1 MSTNKVGFALAASAL
16 LVVNRLCVNA
26 THLPSFVCLTQ
37 LASTAVFVL
46 VLSAAS
52 VVRTH
57 HISASTAISYM
68 PWVFAFVAT
77 MYSSMMALQTTNVD
91 TVIGFRCLS
100 PLFIS
105 ILEWAFMDRELPSM
119 RSWVAIIV
127 MLSSAL
133 LNAYFVNAVSG
144 LNSMHSYIWVSA
156 NVLCDVVS
164 SLIGRDLVEN
174 NVKLQVWDHV
184 LYTNLLSLP
193 PMLAAGLAG
202 REHVV
207 AQSMHYDLT
216 AVGLVALSCFLAVG
230 VSYFSWR
237 AREEL
242 SASAFSMLSAG
253 TKIGA
258 TAASRVIWHQETSIA
273 GSVSV
278 VVCIIA
284 SLFFVSPPHRS
295 PEKGTATDES
305 APITR
310 RSFLILT
317 RRDLSVAMVVSII
330 SLGLATLTGKSQLMP
345 DPNAQRLMA
354 PAAGLDG
361 AHGHDAWATALIDE
375 FRARKH
381 AAIQTGAASRFPLAS
396 DTLEAAELIA
406 MADTMLSGKLTMGSR
421 VDRFERQLEEYL
433 HVPCAVMVNSGS
445 SANLIAV
452 AGAIELSGM
461 GKLGRGVDGLRRGDE
476 VLVPALAWST
486 TLAPL
491 VQLGAR
497 PVLVDV
503 LPDTLNMDVSAAA
516 AKITSEFGALYR
528 APFWSMSTV
537 HPPATWPRAH
547 HRCVACE
554 CVLSCAGKT
563 RAIML
568 VHALGNS
575 VEMQAL
581 MNLADKHR
589 LVVIEDVRSSL
600 PSCCTQ
606 PCSIALHWPFRC
618 NSLPLHYPFISP
630 SLALQMQLS
639 CLL

>member
-1 MSTNKVGFALAASAL
+1 MG
-16 LVVNRLCVNA
+16 
-26 THLPSFVCLTQ
+26 
-37 LASTAVFVL
+37 
-46 VLSAAS
+46 
-52 VVRTH
+52 
-57 HISASTAISYM
+57 
-68 PWVFAFVAT
+68 
-77 MYSSMMALQTTNVD
+77 
-91 TVIGFRCLS
+91 
-100 PLFIS
+100 
-105 ILEWAFMDRELPSM
+105 RELPSV

-127 MLSSAL
+127 MLSSSL
-133 LNAYFVNAVSG
+133 LNAYYVNAVSG
-144 LNSMHSYIWVSA
+144 LSSMQSYIWVSA

-164 SLIGRDLVEN
+164 SLIGRELVEN

-184 LYTNLLSLP
+184 LYTNLLSVP

-202 REHVV
+202 SEHVV
-207 AQSMHYDLT
+207 AQRMHYDLT

-258 TAASRVIWHQETSIA
+258 IAASRVIWHQETSIA

-284 SLFFVSPPHRS
+284 SLFFVSPPRRS

-317 RRDLSVAMVVSII
+317 RRDLLVAMVVSIV
-330 SLGLATLTGKSQLMP
+330 SLGLATLTGKSQLTP
-345 DPNAQRLMA
+345 DPHAQRLMA

-406 MADTMLSGKLTMGSR
+406 MADTMLSGKLTMGAR
-421 VDRFERQLEEYL
+421 VDRFERQLEKYL
-433 HVPCAVMVNSGS
+433 SVPCAVMVNSGS

-516 AKITSEFGALYR
+516 AKITSEFGALYQV
-528 APFWSMSTV
+528 PFWSMSTV
-537 HPPATWPRAH
+537 HTPRPRVASCSPQVCRLCMLAFFCRQDARH
-547 HRCVACE
+547 H
-554 CVLSCAGKT
+554 AGA
-563 RAIML
+563 R
-568 VHALGNS
+568 LG
-575 VEMQAL
+575 
-581 MNLADKHR
+581 
-589 LVVIEDVRSSL
+589 
-600 PSCCTQ
+600 
-606 PCSIALHWPFRC
+606 
-618 NSLPLHYPFISP
+618 
-630 SLALQMQLS
+630 
-639 CLL
+639 